1 MDLKQYKND
10 DFSLDMGESTIKP
23 GVHEIKVVAETIFE
37 GTDKNGDV
45 IKVELS
51 FIFPKG
57 SASVKE
63 WYTVSS
69 GNPKAVN
76 VGVSKLNGLFVAA
89 GLPKFSET
97 WKTDGIIG
105 KSVMCDITEIDKD
118 GNKYLRI
125 DDDYGNNYKPV
136 TESKAEVKE
145 QETVSA
151 KADTDAIP
159 F

>member
-1 MDLKQYKND
+1 
-10 DFSLDMGESTIKP
+10 
-23 GVHEIKVVAETIFE
+23 VHEIKVVEETIFE
-37 GTDKNGDV
+37 GTDKNGEV

-76 VGVSKLNGLFVAA
+76 VGVSKLNG
-89 GLPKFSET
+89 
-97 WKTDGIIG
+97 
-105 KSVMCDITEIDKD
+105 SVMCDITEIDKD

-136 TESKAEVKE
+136 VESKAEVKE

-151 KADTDAIP
+151 KADTDEIP